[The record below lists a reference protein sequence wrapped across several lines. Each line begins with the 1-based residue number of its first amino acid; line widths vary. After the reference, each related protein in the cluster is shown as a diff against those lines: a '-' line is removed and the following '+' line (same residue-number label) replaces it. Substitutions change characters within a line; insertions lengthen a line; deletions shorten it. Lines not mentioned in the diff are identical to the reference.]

1 MQNSVSIRRTILSGL
16 IALGLS
22 TSVMAQS
29 RVEKNVV
36 YGMYSGSA
44 LLLDVH
50 YPARPNGFG
59 IVFIAGSGW
68 SAPLG
73 YSATPLKESP
83 QVEIYVPSL
92 TQAGYTVFTLTHRA
106 IPTFRFPAPLEDVQ
120 RAVRF
125 IRHNAAK
132 YGIDGARLGGS
143 GGSSGAHLVSLL
155 ATMDGAGEP
164 LDPDPINRESAK
176 LQCISARA
184 APTDLLNPKINT
196 SLAADALALLLGAS
210 NVEAAPKTSVEYR
223 TAWTASPINH
233 VSKDDAPV
241 LLVHGDADRTVPFD
255 QSELMESALRKAGV
269 PVKLIRIEG
278 GDHGPT
284 FPGAKNPPDYKME
297 MVKWFDLHLRRA
309 VPGQ

>member
-1 MQNSVSIRRTILSGL
+1 MHNINVFRRTALVGTFL
-16 IALGLS
+16 LGLG
-22 TSVMAQS
+22 VIAAAQP

-50 YPARPNGFG
+50 YPAQPNGFG

-83 QVEIYVPSL
+83 QVEMYVPSL
-92 TQAGYTVFTLTHRA
+92 VQAGYTVFTVTHRA
-106 IPTFRFPAPLEDVQ
+106 IPTFRFPAPVEDVQ

-125 IRHNAAK
+125 IRYNAAR
-132 YGIDGARLGGS
+132 YGIDAARIGGS

-155 ATMDGAGEP
+155 ATMDGAGDP

-176 LQCISARA
+176 LQCITARA
-184 APTDLLNPKINT
+184 APIDLLNQKINT
-196 SLAADALALLLGAS
+196 GLGADALALLLGAS
-210 NVEAAPKTSVEYR
+210 NVESAPRTSLEYK
-223 TAWTASPINH
+223 TAWAASPINY
-233 VSKDDAPV
+233 VSKDDPPT
-241 LLVHGDADRTVPFD
+241 LLIHGDADRTVPFD

-278 GDHGPT
+278 ADHGPT
-284 FPGAKNPPDYKME
+284 FPGAKDLPDYRME
-297 MVKWFDLHLRRA
+297 IVKWFDQYLRRPL
-309 VPGQ
+309 PGQ